1 MGSAKLSIAPV
12 THQFILHH
20 HHHQH
25 VLSHQWNQSKQEKH
39 KNFTPINNH
48 ALNPSNMSCEKSVN
62 LLSLSA
68 TGGLVLL
75 ALYDS
80 FLLATVLAGAL
91 AWAWYKHQSSSSS
104 SSTPSYQTAPKQTP
118 VQIKTETM
126 EPKQEKLIESLDS
139 FTAPKVEDISS
150 SKYAEEDNILDAEE
164 EFDKALEKSNVEL
177 IGSIQNFDSENL
189 VPVKTKEPLSG
200 AELLS
205 QELSHES
212 VKSEV
217 ENFDVDSLKK
227 TDVQEKNWLPDQ
239 DVIEQEKEKVDH
251 LAGIENFNTETL
263 TKVKTPEPVT
273 GVELLKQELTQK
285 AIGEEVESYNKDALK
300 HVDVEEK
307 NLLPDTETLEAE
319 KSRQNLLTGVEEF
332 SKDSLSH
339 VQTLEPLSGADLLK
353 QELSMKSLNDSVSSF
368 DSNTL
373 KPSSTEEKN
382 LLPDAETIK
391 TEKDHIDF
399 LKELESGHDLSPT
412 VPREPLSGLDLLKQE
427 LTHKQIIENVS
438 DFDKGQLKEVDV
450 EEKTVLPDVDTIQSE
465 KTHMEHLSSIA
476 SFDQSAL
483 SKVKVSE
490 PMTGVELAKQESYR
504 TSISDELVS
513 FDKSEL
519 KPTETIEKVALP
531 DDEVIS
537 SERQH
542 QELITGVQA
551 GVDLKKTDT
560 REPINPLDLA
570 KLETSKDQVE
580 EEIQAFDRSRLTPV
594 VTEERNF
601 MPTADDIKTE
611 ALTKE
616 LDNLDQEQEVEAKG
630 VAGLK
635 DFLGKDEDS
644 SSSPEELSV
653 PAAEAAGGIKE
664 VKDILER
671 ETRERSSSGEE
682 WEKVSMTTEDIGGQ
696 GQGSSEC

>member
-20 HHHQH
+20 HHHHH

-39 KNFTPINNH
+39 QSFTIINH
-48 ALNPSNMSCEKSVN
+48 TLYPVTSNMSCEKSN
-62 LLSLSA
+62 FLSLSA

-118 VQIKTETM
+118 VQIKTEIV

-150 SKYAEEDNILDAEE
+150 SKYAQEDNILDAEE
-164 EFDKALEKSNVEL
+164 EFDEALEKSNVEL

-353 QELSMKSLNDSVSSF
+353 QELSMKSLNESLSSF
-368 DSNTL
+368 DSNNL
-373 KPSSTEEKN
+373 KSSSTEEKN

-391 TEKDHIDF
+391 SEKDHMDF
-399 LKELESGHDLSPT
+399 LKELESGRELSPT

-427 LTHKQIIENVS
+427 MTHKQVIENVS

-537 SERQH
+537 SEKQH

-601 MPTADDIKTE
+601 MPTA
-611 ALTKE
+611 
-616 LDNLDQEQEVEAKG
+616 
-630 VAGLK
+630 
-635 DFLGKDEDS
+635 
-644 SSSPEELSV
+644 EELSV

>member
-1 MGSAKLSIAPV
+1 
-12 THQFILHH
+12 
-20 HHHQH
+20 
-25 VLSHQWNQSKQEKH
+25 
-39 KNFTPINNH
+39 
-48 ALNPSNMSCEKSVN
+48 
-62 LLSLSA
+62 
-68 TGGLVLL
+68 
-75 ALYDS
+75 
-80 FLLATVLAGAL
+80 
-91 AWAWYKHQSSSSS
+91 
-104 SSTPSYQTAPKQTP
+104 
-118 VQIKTETM
+118 
-126 EPKQEKLIESLDS
+126 
-139 FTAPKVEDISS
+139 
-150 SKYAEEDNILDAEE
+150 
-164 EFDKALEKSNVEL
+164 
-177 IGSIQNFDSENL
+177 
-189 VPVKTKEPLSG
+189 
-200 AELLS
+200 
-205 QELSHES
+205 
-212 VKSEV
+212 
-217 ENFDVDSLKK
+217 
-227 TDVQEKNWLPDQ
+227 
-239 DVIEQEKEKVDH
+239 
-251 LAGIENFNTETL
+251 
-263 TKVKTPEPVT
+263 
-273 GVELLKQELTQK
+273 
-285 AIGEEVESYNKDALK
+285 
-300 HVDVEEK
+300 
-307 NLLPDTETLEAE
+307 
-319 KSRQNLLTGVEEF
+319 
-332 SKDSLSH
+332 
-339 VQTLEPLSGADLLK
+339 
-353 QELSMKSLNDSVSSF
+353 MKSLNDSLSSF
-368 DSNTL
+368 DSNNL
-373 KPSSTEEKN
+373 KSSSTEEKN

-391 TEKDHIDF
+391 SEKDHMDF
-399 LKELESGHDLSPT
+399 LKELESGRELSPT

-427 LTHKQIIENVS
+427 MTHKQVIENVS

-476 SFDQSAL
+476 SFDQSGL

-513 FDKSEL
+513 FDKSGL
-519 KPTETIEKVALP
+519 KPTETVEKVALP

-537 SERQH
+537 SEKQH
-542 QELITGVQA
+542 QELLTGVQT
-551 GVDLKKTDT
+551 GVELKKTDT